1 MILCTVLVT
10 ENHFIQILAYKVGLY
25 VEREKSG
32 TGILSVEGNAVT
44 LRPLSG
50 VSCLLAGLRIYPMI

>member
-1 MILCTVLVT
+1 MIIARFPF
-10 ENHFIQILAYKVGLY
+10 EDIGQFLAYKVGLC
-25 VEREKSG
+25 VGWKKSG

>member
-1 MILCTVLVT
+1 MKNCPISS
-10 ENHFIQILAYKVGLY
+10 NGYRAILAYKVGLC
-25 VEREKSG
+25 VGWEKSG

>member
-1 MILCTVLVT
+1 MKNCPISS
-10 ENHFIQILAYKVGLY
+10 NGKRAISAYKVGLY
-25 VEREKSG
+25 VEWEKSG